1 MATAQG
7 LDLRGVAWPPPAN
20 GCARLAAANRKAAR
34 ARAQGAAAGAVGA
47 KAMSDS
53 WVPNSASGQDPGRR
67 RRSWA
72 ELLAGRVKREKY
84 NPERAQKLKESAVRL
99 LRSHQDLNA
108 LLLEVEGPLCKKLS
122 LSKVIDCDSSE
133 AYANHSSSFIGSALQ
148 DQASRLGIPVGIL
161 SAGVVASSVGQ
172 ICTAPAETS
181 HPVLL
186 TVEQRSSLLLE
197 AVWHLHVQGIVSLQ
211 ELLESHPDMHAVGSW
226 LFRNLCCLCEQMEA
240 SCQHAD
246 VARAM
251 LSDFVQMFVL
261 RGFQKNSDL
270 RRTVEPEKM
279 PQVAVDVL
287 QRMLIFALDAL
298 AAGVQ
303 EESST
308 HKIVR
313 C

>member
-1 MATAQG
+1 MS
-7 LDLRGVAWPPPAN
+7 DLR
-20 GCARLAAANRKAAR
+20 
-34 ARAQGAAAGAVGA
+34 
-47 KAMSDS
+47 
-53 WVPNSASGQDPGRR
+53 VPNSASGQGPGGR

-72 ELLAGRVKREKY
+72 ELLAGRLKRQKY
-84 NPERAQKLKESAVRL
+84 NPERAQKLKDSAVRL

-108 LLLEVEGPLCKKLS
+108 LLLEVEGPPCKQLS
-122 LSKVIDCDSSE
+122 LSKLIDCDGSE

-148 DQASRLGIPVGIL
+148 DQASRLGVPVGVL
-161 SAGVVASSVGQ
+161 SAGMVASSVGQ
-172 ICTAPAETS
+172 VCTTPAETGRL
-181 HPVLL
+181 VLL
-186 TVEQRSSLLLE
+186 TVEQRNSLLLE
-197 AVWHLHVQGIVSLQ
+197 VVWHLHVQGIVSLQ
-211 ELLESHPDMHAVGSW
+211 ELLESHPNMHAVGAW
-226 LFRNLCCLCEQMEA
+226 LFRNLCCLCEQIET

-246 VARAM
+246 VARTM

-279 PQVAVDVL
+279 PQVVVDVL

-308 HKIVR
+308 HKTVR

>member
-1 MATAQG
+1 
-7 LDLRGVAWPPPAN
+7 
-20 GCARLAAANRKAAR
+20 
-34 ARAQGAAAGAVGA
+34 
-47 KAMSDS
+47 MSDS
-53 WVPNSASGQDPGRR
+53 RVPNSASGQGPGGR

-72 ELLAGRVKREKY
+72 ELLAGRVKRQKY
-84 NPERAQKLKESAVRL
+84 NPERAQKSKESAVRL

-133 AYANHSSSFIGSALQ
+133 ACANHSSSFIGSALQ
-148 DQASRLGIPVGIL
+148 DQASRLGVPVGIL
-161 SAGVVASSVGQ
+161 SAGMVASSVGQ

-226 LFRNLCCLCEQMEA
+226 LFRNLCCLCEQIEA

-308 HKIVR
+308 HKTVR